1 MTKQANGLFRLD
13 KESLPSNKQQSKL
26 KHLLIYTSVLKPG
39 ERYSDET
46 SVISANLH
54 DQEVKLLGNKPDAL
68 KYFMDGKSSSTGKS
82 EEKSVSQV
90 KATFKI
96 EINDEE
102 KKVRDQSQTTL
113 YHTG

>member
-1 MTKQANGLFRLD
+1 
-13 KESLPSNKQQSKL
+13 
-26 KHLLIYTSVLKPG
+26 
-39 ERYSDET
+39 
-46 SVISANLH
+46 
-54 DQEVKLLGNKPDAL
+54 
-68 KYFMDGKSSSTGKS
+68 MDGKSSSTGKS

-113 YHTG
+113 YHTGQQQQIQLDQEDLDELEQKILEEIEEGDGDEDEEDEDEDDPDEDLDF